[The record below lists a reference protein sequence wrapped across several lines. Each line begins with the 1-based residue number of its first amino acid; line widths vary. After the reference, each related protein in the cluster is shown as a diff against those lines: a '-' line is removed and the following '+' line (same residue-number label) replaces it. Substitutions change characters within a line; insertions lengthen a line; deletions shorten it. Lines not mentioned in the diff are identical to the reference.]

1 MSDMNRKLL
10 EMYSKILDN
19 DIWSRLSKEQ
29 DLAGPLLIDVPDA
42 YHEAKVKLLVV
53 GQQTDGWGHPED
65 GIEGLLAEYRRFEM
79 GKGMRSPY
87 SSPFSKR
94 FHRLLSWTIPWA
106 LSSFTC
112 RSMKLSAPSRVS
124 VIHPL

>member
-29 DLAGPLLIDVPDA
+29 DLGGPLLIDVPDA
-42 YHEAKVKLLVV
+42 YHEAKVKLMVV

-65 GIEGLLAEYRRFEM
+65 GIEGLLAEYRRFRD
-79 GKGMRSPY
+79 GKKNEIP
-87 SSPFSKR
+87 
-94 FHRLLSWTIPWA
+94 LLASG
-106 LSSFTC
+106 L
-112 RSMKLSAPSRVS
+112 
-124 VIHPL
+124 